1 MTFDTSILSDGQHEL
16 SLEIYDATAVNKAVE
31 SWTILVDNNPPAV
44 GDVAVTGAA
53 REGEALQCAAS
64 VEGQTPRT
72 AYQWS
77 RANADGSDEKD
88 ITGATAATYTLMAE
102 DVGKK
107 VLCRVT
113 GTDGG
118 GSATK
123 KSTLTSGPFAGGA
136 VVVAKSAPPPT
147 GTTQTG
153 ATGPAGSPGTNGPAG
168 GNGAAGS
175 SGASGATGAA
185 GSSGGSGTAGAAGGG
200 SGSGSTG
207 AAGSS
212 GGSGTN
218 GPAGPA
224 GPGAAAAVGAAGGS
238 VGAAA
243 AAAVAAAVPKCTTA
257 TVSLFGTVTSLTRS
271 YNRSSVPLSGKLIG
285 AAGEPRAGRELDL
298 IQTVVRAGAA
308 QRTKVGSVRS
318 GADGTFR
325 VTAPPGP
332 SRALQLVEAGCG
344 AVGPIVTER
353 VRGAIQARTTTR
365 RIRNRQTA
373 RFKGRVLGGYV
384 GRGIPLEL
392 QVKVG
397 RQWRDVKHTTSNA
410 RGEYRLSYRF
420 LRTYVRYTYRFRVVT
435 RAGGGW
441 PYMPARSRVVKVR
454 VN

>member
-31 SWTILVDNNPPAV
+31 SWTILVDNTPPAV
-44 GDVAVTGAA
+44 GDVAVSGVA

-88 ITGATAATYTLMAE
+88 ITGASAATYTLTAE

-118 GSATK
+118 GSSTK

-136 VVVAKSAPPPT
+136 VVVAKSAPPST
-147 GTTQTG
+147 GTTQAG
-153 ATGPAGSPGTNGPAG
+153 ATGPAGSAGSSSGSGTNGPA
-168 GNGAAGS
+168 
-175 SGASGATGAA
+175 
-185 GSSGGSGTAGAAGGG
+185 
-200 SGSGSTG
+200 
-207 AAGSS
+207 
-212 GGSGTN
+212 

-238 VGAAA
+238 AGAAA
-243 AAAVAAAVPKCTTA
+243 AAVVAAAVPKCTTA
-257 TVSLFGTVTSLTRS
+257 TVSLFGTVTSLRRS
-271 YNRSSVPLSGKLIG
+271 YNRSSVPLSGRLIG

-318 GADGTFR
+318 GADGRFR

-353 VRGAIQARTTTR
+353 VRGAVQARTTTR
-365 RIRNRQTA
+365 RLRNRQTA

-410 RGEYRLSYRF
+410 RGEYRVSYRF

-435 RAGGGW
+435 RAGGAW